1 MSTYESD
8 PNEWTG
14 SLNSDGLTAA
24 EQAAALAKGDPVGK
38 RYGAK
43 DLGSLGGRV
52 KGEGN
57 FNEVN
62 IELRKTEVDAL
73 DDVIVRIPPYS
84 QITEIWCEV
93 TEAFGAGDT
102 LDVEMDGN
110 DVNNAVI
117 PVSVVGIFPIT
128 VSATLA
134 DLQSGE
140 TAEDMTVD
148 GALLDFAST
157 AGVAKVVVR
166 YVTM

>member
-8 PNEWTG
+8 PNGWDG
-14 SLNSDGLTAA
+14 SLNTGAA
-24 EQAAALAKGDPVGK
+24 TPLKADPVGK

-43 DLGSLGGRV
+43 DLGSVGGRV
-52 KGEGN
+52 KGEGV
-57 FNEVN
+57 FNEAV

-73 DDVIVRIPPYS
+73 ADVLIRIPAYS

-93 TEAFGAGDT
+93 TEAFGTGDT
-102 LDVEMDGN
+102 FDLEMDGN

-117 PVSVVGIFPIT
+117 PVGVVGIFPIT

-134 DLQSGE
+134 DLQSGS
-140 TAEDMTVD
+140 TSEDLTVD

-157 AGVAKVVVR
+157 VGVAKVTVR
-166 YVTM
+166 YITM